1 MKRCEEVVPLLGPL
15 HDAALADDD
24 RAWVEDHVRGCPS
37 CQDRLKLIGA
47 QAQAL
52 RSVIEA
58 RGSELDL
65 SGLADRVMARVGQE
79 RPGFS
84 QPAPVWGREM
94 WWAHRGAL
102 AAGGALALAA
112 CIAAAIPA
120 GTDPKLKPIGPQL
133 ESFGEQFRFRSYR
146 LIDERSFD
154 LYWKNAAE
162 VELPGSRSLQVTPRQ
177 LDADGKIK
185 VHLELLGEHPAHTRK
200 LHTDYAIQR
209 GGTILV
215 GGIRVDPRDEKAGKL
230 LIAITQEVEK

>member
-47 QAQAL
+47 RRLAGTYMARAQAQAL

-84 QPAPVWGREM
+84 QRAPVWGREM
-94 WWAHRGAL
+94 WWAHRGAF
-102 AAGGALALAA
+102 AAGGGLALAA
-112 CIAAAIPA
+112 CIAAAVI
-120 GTDPKLKPIGPQL
+120 
-133 ESFGEQFRFRSYR
+133 F
-146 LIDERSFD
+146 
-154 LYWKNAAE
+154 
-162 VELPGSRSLQVTPRQ
+162 LPSRSEDV
-177 LDADGKIK
+177 G
-185 VHLELLGEHPAHTRK
+185 LLGGVDRK
-200 LHTDYAIQR
+200 VRQF
-209 GGTILV
+209 
-215 GGIRVDPRDEKAGKL
+215 E
-230 LIAITQEVEK
+230 